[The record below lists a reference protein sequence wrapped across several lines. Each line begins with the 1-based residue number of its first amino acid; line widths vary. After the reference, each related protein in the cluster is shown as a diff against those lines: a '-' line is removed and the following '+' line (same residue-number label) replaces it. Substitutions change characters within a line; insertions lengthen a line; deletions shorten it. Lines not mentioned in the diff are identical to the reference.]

1 MSIKRQLKH
10 KFGVELDEMIER
22 FNQKKKD
29 TFDYDNSALPT
40 WGDNTMPDFITDLIE
55 DSTFLSDLT
64 LEEGVKG
71 YRDIALLNADI
82 TLQAKTGCTT
92 SPDGSVVFTERRLTT
107 VLLQA
112 GIEFCNEDLNGK
124 ITQILNVIGLKRQ
137 NGQLPADLETIL
149 IAYLTRVISKKA
161 QNLVLN
167 GDTTSADAEL
177 ALMDGLR
184 KIIYASADVVEYN
197 ANTDLGA
204 TGWTDTN
211 GYDIAKG
218 LYKAIDPELLDNGIP
233 IKMYMGRTEAL
244 TVLEQWNKENAY
256 TQVSPDK
263 NTTNMQFELP
273 LMGIM
278 VETLPQLNNTAQAIV
293 MPLSLAF
300 LGTDEM
306 SDMDLDIKYDDY
318 NDKLKAECSFRL
330 GTQIVWDKYFT
341 KVTFTPAP

>member
-1 MSIKRQLKH
+1 MSIKAQLKQ
-10 KFGVELDEMIER
+10 KFGVEIDQMIER

-29 TFDYDNSALPT
+29 TFDYDNSALPA

-55 DSTFLSDLT
+55 DSTFLSELT

-82 TLQAKTGCTT
+82 TLQAKSGCTT
-92 SPDGSVVFTERRLTT
+92 SPDGSVVFTETRLET

-124 ITQILNVIGLKRQ
+124 ITQILNVLGTKKQ

-161 QNLVLN
+161 QDLVIN
-167 GDTTSADAEL
+167 GDTLSGNAEL

-184 KIIYASADVVEYN
+184 KIIYASATCTVYTSPVT
-197 ANTDLGA
+197 AA

-218 LYKAIDPELLDNGIP
+218 LYKAVDPEVLDNGMP

-244 TVLEQWNKENAY
+244 TVLEQWNAANPY

-278 VETLPQLNNTAQAIV
+278 VETLPQFNGTGEAVV
-293 MPLSLAF
+293 MPLSLTF

-306 SDMDLDIKYDDY
+306 SDMDLEIKYDDY
-318 NDKLKAECSFRL
+318 NDKLKAEASFRL

-341 KVTFTPAP
+341 RLEFTP

>member
-1 MSIKRQLKH
+1 MSIQKQLKA
-10 KFGVELDEMIER
+10 KFGIELDTMIER

-29 TFDYDNSALPT
+29 TFDYDNSALPA
-40 WGDNTMPDFITDLIE
+40 WGDNTMPDFVTDLIE
-55 DSTFLSDLT
+55 DSSFLSSLT

-82 TLQAKTGCTT
+82 TLQAKAGCVT
-92 SPDGSVVFTERRLTT
+92 SPDGSVVFTETRLTT

-124 ITQILNVIGLKRQ
+124 ITQILNVLGQKKQ

-167 GDTTSADAEL
+167 GDTLSGNAEL
-177 ALMDGLR
+177 ALMDGLV
-184 KIIYASADVVEYN
+184 KIMDASATMAVYTTPIT
-197 ANTDLGA
+197 AA
-204 TGWTDTN
+204 TGFTAAN

-218 LYKAIDPELLDNGIP
+218 LYKTVNPEVLDAGIA

-244 TVLEQWNKENAY
+244 TVLEQWNTANPYSQKE
-256 TQVSPDK
+256 VDSS
-263 NTTNMQFELP
+263 TTNMMFDLP
-273 LMGIM
+273 LMGIQI
-278 VETLPQLNNTAQAIV
+278 ETLPQLNGTDKAYVI
-293 MPLSLAF
+293 PLSLAF

-306 SDMDLDIKYDDY
+306 SDMDLEIKYDAY
-318 NDKLKAECSFRL
+318 NDKLKAEASFRL
-330 GTQIVWDKYFT
+330 GTTIVWDKYFT
-341 KVTFTPAP
+341 RLEFTP

>member
-1 MSIKRQLKH
+1 MSIKAQLKS

-22 FNQKKKD
+22 FNQKKKER
-29 TFDYDNSALPT
+29 FDYDNTALPA

-82 TLQAKTGCTT
+82 TLQAKAGCTT
-92 SPDGSVVFTERRLTT
+92 SPDGSVVFTEKRLTT

-124 ITQILNVIGLKRQ
+124 ITQILNVLGVKRQ
-137 NGQLPADLETIL
+137 NGQLPAELESIL
-149 IAYLTRVISKKA
+149 IAYLTRLISKKA
-161 QNLVLN
+161 QNLVLS
-167 GDTTSADAEL
+167 GDTTSPDAEL

-184 KIIYASADVVEYN
+184 KIIYASADVKVVTT
-197 ANTDLGA
+197 AVTAG
-204 TGWTDTN
+204 TGWTDSN
-211 GYDIAKG
+211 GYDLAKE
-218 LYKAIDPELLDNGIP
+218 LYKGIDTEVLDNGIP

-244 TVLEQWNKENAY
+244 TVLEQWNQANPYSQRE
-256 TQVSPDK
+256 VDS

-273 LMGIM
+273 LMGIQI
-278 VETLPQLNNTAQAIV
+278 ETLPQLNNTAEAIV

-306 SDMDLDIKYDDY
+306 SDMDLEIKHDDY
-318 NDKLKAECSFRL
+318 NDKLKAEASFRL

-341 KVTFTPAP
+341 RLEFTP

>member
-1 MSIKRQLKH
+1 MSIKAQLKS

-22 FNQKKKD
+22 FNQKKKER
-29 TFDYDNSALPT
+29 FDYDNTALPA

-82 TLQAKTGCTT
+82 TLQAKAGCTT
-92 SPDGSVVFTERRLTT
+92 SPDGSVVFTEKRLTT

-124 ITQILNVIGLKRQ
+124 ITQILNVLGVKRQ
-137 NGQLPADLETIL
+137 NGQLPAELESIL
-149 IAYLTRVISKKA
+149 IAYLTRLISKKA
-161 QNLVLN
+161 QNLVLS
-167 GDTTSADAEL
+167 GDTTSPDAEL
-177 ALMDGLR
+177 ELMDGLR
-184 KIIYASADVVEYN
+184 KIIYASADVKVVTT
-197 ANTDLGA
+197 AVTAA
-204 TGWTDTN
+204 TGWTDSN
-211 GYDIAKG
+211 GYDLAKE
-218 LYKAIDPELLDNGIP
+218 LYKGIDTEVLDNGIP

-244 TVLEQWNKENAY
+244 TVLEQWNQANPYSQRE
-256 TQVSPDK
+256 VDS

-273 LMGIM
+273 LMGIQI
-278 VETLPQLNNTAQAIV
+278 ETLPQLNGTGEAIV

-306 SDMDLDIKYDDY
+306 SDMDLEIKYDDY
-318 NDKLKAECSFRL
+318 NDKLKAEASFRL

-341 KVTFTPAP
+341 RLEFTP

>member
-1 MSIKRQLKH
+1 MSIKAQLKS

-22 FNQKKKD
+22 FNQKKKER
-29 TFDYDNSALPT
+29 FDYDNTALPA

-64 LEEGVKG
+64 LEEAVKG

-82 TLQAKTGCTT
+82 TLQAKAGCTT
-92 SPDGSVVFTERRLTT
+92 SPDGSVVFTEKRLTT

-124 ITQILNVIGLKRQ
+124 ITQILNVLGVKRQ
-137 NGQLPADLETIL
+137 NGQLPAELESIL
-149 IAYLTRVISKKA
+149 IAYLTRLISKKA
-161 QNLVLN
+161 QNLVLS
-167 GDTTSADAEL
+167 GDTTSPDAEL
-177 ALMDGLR
+177 ELMDGLR
-184 KIIYASADVVEYN
+184 KIIYASTDVTVVTT
-197 ANTDLGA
+197 AVTAG
-204 TGWTDTN
+204 TGWTDSN
-211 GYDIAKG
+211 GYDLAKE
-218 LYKAIDPELLDNGIP
+218 LYKGVNTEVLDNGIP

-244 TVLEQWNKENAY
+244 TVLEQWNQANPYSQRE
-256 TQVSPDK
+256 VDS

-273 LMGIM
+273 LMGIQI
-278 VETLPQLNNTAQAIV
+278 ETLPQLNGTGEAIV

-306 SDMDLDIKYDDY
+306 SDMDLEIKYDDY
-318 NDKLKAECSFRL
+318 NDKLKAEASFRL

-341 KVTFTPAP
+341 RLEFTP

>member
-1 MSIKRQLKH
+1 
-10 KFGVELDEMIER
+10 
-22 FNQKKKD
+22 
-29 TFDYDNSALPT
+29 
-40 WGDNTMPDFITDLIE
+40 MPDFITDLIE
-55 DSTFLSDLT
+55 DSTFLSELT

-82 TLQAKTGCTT
+82 TLQAKSGCTT
-92 SPDGSVVFTERRLTT
+92 TPDGSVVFTEARLET

-124 ITQILNVIGLKRQ
+124 ITQILNVIGLKKQ
-137 NGQLPADLETIL
+137 NGQLPADLESIL

-161 QNLVLN
+161 QNLVLS
-167 GDTTSADAEL
+167 GDTLSGDAEL

-184 KIIYASADVVEYN
+184 KIIYASADVTVVTTLVT
-197 ANTDLGA
+197 AA

-211 GYDIAKG
+211 GYDLAKE
-218 LYKAIDPELLDNGIP
+218 LYKGIDPELLDNGIP

-244 TVLEQWNKENAY
+244 TVLEQWNQDNPY

-278 VETLPQLNNTAQAIV
+278 VETLPQLNGTEEAIV
-293 MPLSLAF
+293 MPLSLTF

-306 SDMDLDIKYDDY
+306 VDMDLEIKYDDY
-318 NDKLKAECSFRL
+318 NDKLKAEASFRL

-341 KVTFTPAP
+341 RLEFTP

>member
-1 MSIKRQLKH
+1 MSIKSQLKS

-22 FNQKKKD
+22 FNQKKKER
-29 TFDYDNSALPT
+29 FDYDNTALPA

-82 TLQAKTGCTT
+82 TLQAKAGCTT
-92 SPDGSVVFTERRLTT
+92 SPDGSVVFTEKRLTT

-124 ITQILNVIGLKRQ
+124 ITQILNVLGVKRQ
-137 NGQLPADLETIL
+137 NGQLPAELESIL
-149 IAYLTRVISKKA
+149 IAYLTRLISKKA
-161 QNLVLN
+161 QNLVLS
-167 GDTTSADAEL
+167 GDTLSGDAEL

-184 KIIYASADVVEYN
+184 KIIYASADVTVVTT
-197 ANTDLGA
+197 AVTAA
-204 TGWTDTN
+204 TGWTDSN
-211 GYDIAKG
+211 GYDLAKE
-218 LYKAIDPELLDNGIP
+218 LYKGIDTEVLDNGIP

-244 TVLEQWNKENAY
+244 TVLEQWNQANPYSQRE
-256 TQVSPDK
+256 VDS

-273 LMGIM
+273 LMGIQI
-278 VETLPQLNNTAQAIV
+278 ETLPQLNGTGEAIV

-306 SDMDLDIKYDDY
+306 SDMDLEIKYDDY
-318 NDKLKAECSFRL
+318 NDKLKAEASFRL

-341 KVTFTPAP
+341 RLEFTP

>member
-1 MSIKRQLKH
+1 MSIKTQLKS

-22 FNQKKKD
+22 FNQKKKER
-29 TFDYDNSALPT
+29 FDYDNTALPA

-82 TLQAKTGCTT
+82 TLQAKAGCTT
-92 SPDGSVVFTERRLTT
+92 SPDGSVVFTEKRLTT

-124 ITQILNVIGLKRQ
+124 ITQILNVLGVKRQ
-137 NGQLPADLETIL
+137 NGQLPAELESIL
-149 IAYLTRVISKKA
+149 IAYLTRLISKKA
-161 QNLVLN
+161 QNLVLS
-167 GDTTSADAEL
+167 GDTTSPDAEL

-184 KIIYASADVVEYN
+184 KIIYASADVKVVTT
-197 ANTDLGA
+197 AVTAG
-204 TGWTDTN
+204 TGWTDSN
-211 GYDIAKG
+211 GYDLAKE
-218 LYKAIDPELLDNGIP
+218 LYKGIDTEVLDNGIP
-233 IKMYMGRTEAL
+233 IKMYMGRNEAL
-244 TVLEQWNKENAY
+244 TVLEQWNQANPYSQRE
-256 TQVSPDK
+256 VDS

-273 LMGIM
+273 LMGIQI
-278 VETLPQLNNTAQAIV
+278 ETLPQLNGTGEAIV

-306 SDMDLDIKYDDY
+306 SDMDLEIKYDDY
-318 NDKLKAECSFRL
+318 NDKLKAEASFRL

-341 KVTFTPAP
+341 RLEFTP